1 MNNLKFIISDTQ
13 YLKISFDSMNKDDC
27 EVCVHCDIDYVDE
40 EKNISVRFGYDTIS
54 SFCYFIARSERIQ
67 KLLRGENVFDEKIAN
82 DLGFEWNQ
90 YYEGLMQKTDI
101 IEKYHFE
108 GNTHK
113 QIQPYFESWLYNNKE
128 GNIIFE
134 ITPFYPWHNVTKK
147 ANPEKISYKKWI
159 KDYKAVVKTIIPK
172 ENLKQWITQAEEV
185 AKNYKLNLNFTK

>member
-1 MNNLKFIISDTQ
+1 
-13 YLKISFDSMNKDDC
+13 
-27 EVCVHCDIDYVDE
+27 
-40 EKNISVRFGYDTIS
+40 
-54 SFCYFIARSERIQ
+54 
-67 KLLRGENVFDEKIAN
+67 
-82 DLGFEWNQ
+82 
-90 YYEGLMQKTDI
+90 MQKTDI